1 MYDYRY
7 KSYDGNGHQSEHV
20 IEKVCIYY
28 CALNCDM
35 YLY

>member
-20 IEKVCIYY
+20 IEKVSIYY